1 MTDSTL
7 RMLHNSGLVL
17 MLAGIAD
24 FLAGVMIDMAFLP
37 LYYGAIPAGCGF
49 LSYLLTR
56 PKQPTL
62 E

>member
-1 MTDSTL
+1 
-7 RMLHNSGLVL
+7 MLHNSGLVL